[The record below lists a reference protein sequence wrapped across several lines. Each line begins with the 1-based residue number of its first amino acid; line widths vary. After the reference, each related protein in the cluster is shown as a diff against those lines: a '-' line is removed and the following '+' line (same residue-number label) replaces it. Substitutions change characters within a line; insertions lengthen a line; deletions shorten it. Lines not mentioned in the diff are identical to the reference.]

1 MTVPMRNKPN
11 CDFSYAGLK
20 NAFRV
25 AVQKARELE
34 GLDVES
40 TNAPASQMET
50 APTPVALS
58 DAAAA
63 DLCATFQDVA
73 FSHVEDRLRRA
84 LVYCEDNEG
93 VRATALV
100 VVGGVAANGELRRR
114 LLGLLAARTESD
126 PLAAPMRLVFPPPG
140 LCTDNGVMVAWTG
153 VEKLVLGI
161 SDEVEGQ
168 EVVARWPLGA
178 PVDDGNPVFKKRA
191 KPSSSAAPSPAPSPS
206 PAHGTDVTPAEP

>member
-1 MTVPMRNKPN
+1 M
-11 CDFSYAGLK
+11 
-20 NAFRV
+20 
-25 AVQKARELE
+25 AVQKARERE
-34 GLDVES
+34 GLDVDS
-40 TNAPASQMET
+40 TNAPASQMEA
-50 APTPVALS
+50 APAPVALS

-73 FSHVEDRLRRA
+73 FAHVEDRLRRA
-84 LVYCEDNEG
+84 LVYLEDQG
-93 VRATALV
+93 THATALV

-114 LLGLLAARTESD
+114 LLALLAARTVDD
-126 PLAAPMRLVFPPPG
+126 PLAAPMRLVFPPPA

-153 VEKLVLGI
+153 VEKLLLGI

-191 KPSSSAAPSPAPSPS
+191 KPAPSATPTPSP
-206 PAHGTDVTPAEP
+206 TPAAAAVATDAVQG